1 MAEVASALSYL
12 HMRHVAHRDLKPD
25 NILLDSRDAAKL
37 CDFGVSHTYGNSLGG
52 RDGDSGAFDR
62 NVYGADRAKRLR
74 EIGRGKS
81 MAQVAQTEGTYA
93 YWAPEMMN
101 EAATFNAFSCDCWA
115 LGVCFY
121 NFRTRRS
128 PFESTTLDGLFD
140 RISRA
145 DRDPAPSYLSPTET
159 KLLDGLLE
167 KDPDARL
174 TVGDLLE
181 DPYLS
186 AYALHEERQT
196 QFRNRT
202 PREKLSKRGSLR
214 GGFAGNSPLVRG
226 DGRDESPQ
234 LEKAPSETISELA
247 TLQSEN
253 ATPE

>member
-1 MAEVASALSYL
+1 M
-12 HMRHVAHRDLKPD
+12 
-25 NILLDSRDAAKL
+25 DARGHSQSEPLIGEEAWRAGGLRCGLRPKL
-37 CDFGVSHTYGNSLGG
+37 A
-52 RDGDSGAFDR
+52 AFAC
-62 NVYGADRAKRLR
+62 NL
-74 EIGRGKS
+74 
-81 MAQVAQTEGTYA
+81 
-93 YWAPEMMN
+93 
-101 EAATFNAFSCDCWA
+101 
-115 LGVCFY
+115 CFY

-128 PFESTTLDGLFD
+128 PFESETLDGLFD

-226 DGRDESPQ
+226 DGKEESPQ

-253 ATPE
+253 ATPPPA

>member
-1 MAEVASALSYL
+1 LPV
-12 HMRHVAHRDLKPD
+12 DK
-25 NILLDSRDAAKL
+25 
-37 CDFGVSHTYGNSLGG
+37 
-52 RDGDSGAFDR
+52 
-62 NVYGADRAKRLR
+62 
-74 EIGRGKS
+74 
-81 MAQVAQTEGTYA
+81 Q
-93 YWAPEMMN
+93 AP
-101 EAATFNAFSCDCWA
+101 
-115 LGVCFY
+115 CFY

-128 PFESTTLDGLFD
+128 PFESETLDGLFD

-145 DRDPAPSYLSPTET
+145 DRDPAPEYLSPTEA

-186 AYALHEERQT
+186 HYALHEERQT

-214 GGFAGNSPLVRG
+214 GGFAGNSPLARG
-226 DGRDESPQ
+226 DGKEESPQ

-253 ATPE
+253 ATPPP

>member
-1 MAEVASALSYL
+1 
-12 HMRHVAHRDLKPD
+12 MRETTTSVGINRSFQKANR
-25 NILLDSRDAAKL
+25 SRDAVAAPHNEMG
-37 CDFGVSHTYGNSLGG
+37 C
-52 RDGDSGAFDR
+52 GA
-62 NVYGADRAKRLR
+62 
-74 EIGRGKS
+74 
-81 MAQVAQTEGTYA
+81 
-93 YWAPEMMN
+93 
-101 EAATFNAFSCDCWA
+101 WA

-128 PFESTTLDGLFD
+128 PFESETLDGLFD

-226 DGRDESPQ
+226 DGKEESPQ

-253 ATPE
+253 ATPPPA

>member
-1 MAEVASALSYL
+1 M
-12 HMRHVAHRDLKPD
+12 
-25 NILLDSRDAAKL
+25 
-37 CDFGVSHTYGNSLGG
+37 
-52 RDGDSGAFDR
+52 
-62 NVYGADRAKRLR
+62 
-74 EIGRGKS
+74 
-81 MAQVAQTEGTYA
+81 
-93 YWAPEMMN
+93 
-101 EAATFNAFSCDCWA
+101 
-115 LGVCFY
+115 CFY

-128 PFESTTLDGLFD
+128 PFESETLDGLFD

-202 PREKLSKRGSLR
+202 PREKLEKKKQEKRVEFLKVFRSLAAERAGRTGDSEGGRTCTMQDWAARVRVYVCKQCNGS
-214 GGFAGNSPLVRG
+214 GFASLPQPLAVQEGGICIRAVEG
-226 DGRDESPQ
+226 GEASALARDKAKKGSECVGLSVLSAGEGGQESEPAAQQRHGEQGYEGRRHAE
-234 LEKAPSETISELA
+234 
-247 TLQSEN
+247 
-253 ATPE
+253 

>member
-1 MAEVASALSYL
+1 MTGHSTRNRS
-12 HMRHVAHRDLKPD
+12 RPTPSPHR
-25 NILLDSRDAAKL
+25 
-37 CDFGVSHTYGNSLGG
+37 SLE
-52 RDGDSGAFDR
+52 RR
-62 NVYGADRAKRLR
+62 ND
-74 EIGRGKS
+74 
-81 MAQVAQTEGTYA
+81 
-93 YWAPEMMN
+93 
-101 EAATFNAFSCDCWA
+101 DCWA

-128 PFESTTLDGLFD
+128 PFESETLDGLFD

-145 DRDPAPSYLSPTET
+145 DRDPAPEYLSPTET

-181 DPYLS
+181 EPYLS
-186 AYALHEERQT
+186 HYALHEERQT

-214 GGFAGNSPLVRG
+214 GGFAGNSPLARG
-226 DGRDESPQ
+226 DGVNTPPS
-234 LEKAPSETISELA
+234 LEKAPSEGGISELA

-253 ATPE
+253 PTPET

>member
-1 MAEVASALSYL
+1 MGSIPRRFASVQVFLPLGLPITPQFRRRRERWRRAESRRVSRFDPETRGEPVAS
-12 HMRHVAHRDLKPD
+12 VVDLG
-25 NILLDSRDAAKL
+25 L
-37 CDFGVSHTYGNSLGG
+37 
-52 RDGDSGAFDR
+52 
-62 NVYGADRAKRLR
+62 
-74 EIGRGKS
+74 
-81 MAQVAQTEGTYA
+81 
-93 YWAPEMMN
+93 
-101 EAATFNAFSCDCWA
+101 
-115 LGVCFY
+115 
-121 NFRTRRS
+121 RTRRS

-226 DGRDESPQ
+226 DGKEESPQ

-253 ATPE
+253 ATPPP

>member
-1 MAEVASALSYL
+1 M
-12 HMRHVAHRDLKPD
+12 
-25 NILLDSRDAAKL
+25 LLATRRDANKP
-37 CDFGVSHTYGNSLGG
+37 
-52 RDGDSGAFDR
+52 AFFP
-62 NVYGADRAKRLR
+62 
-74 EIGRGKS
+74 I
-81 MAQVAQTEGTYA
+81 
-93 YWAPEMMN
+93 
-101 EAATFNAFSCDCWA
+101 
-115 LGVCFY
+115 
-121 NFRTRRS
+121 
-128 PFESTTLDGLFD
+128 ESETLDGLFD

-226 DGRDESPQ
+226 DGKEESPQ

-253 ATPE
+253 ATPPP

>member
-1 MAEVASALSYL
+1 M
-12 HMRHVAHRDLKPD
+12 
-25 NILLDSRDAAKL
+25 
-37 CDFGVSHTYGNSLGG
+37 
-52 RDGDSGAFDR
+52 
-62 NVYGADRAKRLR
+62 
-74 EIGRGKS
+74 
-81 MAQVAQTEGTYA
+81 
-93 YWAPEMMN
+93 
-101 EAATFNAFSCDCWA
+101 
-115 LGVCFY
+115 CFY

-128 PFESTTLDGLFD
+128 PFESETLDGLFD

-214 GGFAGNSPLVRG
+214 GGFAGNSPLARG
-226 DGRDESPQ
+226 DGVNTPPS

-253 ATPE
+253 ATPPP